1 MTVMLNGL
9 PWRQT
14 KIILSFSQY
23 VYVSNYHNVLQNIV
37 CQLYLNKAGQR
48 TYVEN
53 KIIVREGKKDY
64 H

>member
-9 PWRQT
+9 PWKQT

-23 VYVSNYHNVLQNIV
+23 MYASNYHNVLQNIV
-37 CQLYLNKAGQR
+37 CKLYLSKAGQK
-48 TYVEN
+48 TVKHE
-53 KIIVREGKKDY
+53 IIVREGQKDY